1 MTIHPD
7 TRAVAPD
14 VAPPQAL
21 AAIVEAGFEASSYPL
36 AAGAESGVLVYDGRA
51 CSGLEG
57 ERREVLR
64 RELAAVLADGPGA
77 FVIRNAFEDTRVID
91 DATSV
96 FLSIIDDER
105 KAGGDRGDHFGAPGA
120 NARIWNAQQK
130 LAITAPD
137 VFAEYFANDAI
148 AVASEAWLGPAYQ
161 MTSQVNLIY
170 PGGVAQEPHCD
181 YHLGF
186 QSDAGVASYP
196 AHVHRMSA
204 MLTLQGAV
212 AHCDMPVAS
221 GTTMLLPGSQRF
233 SGAYTHYRSSEVRA
247 VFEQHRVQLPLAK
260 GDLLFFSPALIH
272 AAGTNMT
279 ADVQRMANLLQ
290 VSSAFGRAMETLD
303 RGAMCVAV
311 YPSLLAAAERG
322 WSAQAVSNVIASCA
336 EGYAFPTDLDRDQP
350 IGGLAPESQADV
362 VRRCLDAG
370 VSVDELT
377 RTLHDWQQRRTA

>member
-1 MTIHPD
+1 MTVHPD
-7 TRAVAPD
+7 SRALAPD
-14 VAPPQAL
+14 VDPPQAL
-21 AAIVEAGFEASSYPL
+21 ASIVEAGFDVSSFTL
-36 AAGAESGVLVYDGRA
+36 AAGVESGVLVYDGRV
-51 CSGLEG
+51 CSGREG
-57 ERREVLR
+57 EQREELR
-64 RELAAVLADGPGA
+64 RELAAALADGPGA
-77 FVIRNAFEDTRVID
+77 FVIRDAFEDTRVID
-91 DATSV
+91 DATAV

-105 KAGGDRGDHFGAPGA
+105 DTGGDRGDHFGAPGA

-212 AHCDMPVAS
+212 AHCDMPVVS

-233 SGAYTHYRSSEVRA
+233 SGAYTHYRSTEVRA

-290 VSSAFGRAMETLD
+290 VSSAFGRAMEALD
-303 RGAMCVAV
+303 RGAMCAAV

-322 WSAQAVSNVIASCA
+322 WSPQEVSNVIASCA
-336 EGYAFPTDLDRDQP
+336 EGYPFPTDLDRDQP
-350 IGGLAPESQADV
+350 IGGLAPQSQADV
-362 VRRCLDAG
+362 LRGCLESQAPAEAFAR
-370 VSVDELT
+370 ELA
-377 RTLHDWQQRRTA
+377 LWQEKRSP

>member
-1 MTIHPD
+1 MAQEVD
-7 TRAVAPD
+7 
-14 VAPPQAL
+14 PPEAL
-21 AAIVEAGFEASSYPL
+21 RSIVDAGFDISSFPL
-36 AAGAESGVLVYDGRA
+36 AGGVESGVLVYDGRA

-57 ERREVLR
+57 EQREALR
-64 RELAAVLADGPGA
+64 RELATALSDGPGV
-77 FVIRNAFEDTRVID
+77 FVIRGAFDDLGVID
-91 DATSV
+91 EATGV
-96 FLSIIDDER
+96 FLAIIARER
-105 KAGGDRGDHFGAPGA
+105 EDGGDKGDHFGAPGA

-130 LAITAPD
+130 LAIEAPD

-186 QSDAGVASYP
+186 QTDAGVASYP

-221 GTTMLLPGSQRF
+221 GTTMLLPNSQRF
-233 SGAYTHYRSSEVRA
+233 SGAYTHYRSPVVRE
-247 VFEQHRVQLPLAK
+247 VFEQSRVQLPLGK

-279 ADVQRMANLLQ
+279 SDVQRMANLLQ
-290 VSSAFGRAMETLD
+290 VSSAFGRAMEALD
-303 RGAMCVAV
+303 RRAMCVAL
-311 YPSLLAAAERG
+311 YPSLRSAVQRG
-322 WSAQAVSNVIASCA
+322 WSPRAVANAIASCA

-370 VSVDELT
+370 ASVDALVSA
-377 RTLHDWQQRRTA
+377 LDDWQTRRST